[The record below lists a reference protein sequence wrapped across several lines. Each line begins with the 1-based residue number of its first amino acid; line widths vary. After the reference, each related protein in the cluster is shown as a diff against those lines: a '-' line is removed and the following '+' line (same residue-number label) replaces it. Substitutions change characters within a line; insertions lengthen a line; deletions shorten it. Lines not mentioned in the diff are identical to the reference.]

1 MPKLQLKKEFQ
12 ATRRKNSEYASA
24 LWYIIWWE
32 IGRRNTRFGK
42 ERQNQS
48 HCGFPWFFSLGGG
61 GREIIAY
68 FAWLLRVFKWCKKKC
83 RHYSTCPRYRGGT
96 MPFLTRA
103 SSHSVPGR
111 VGYDKSTWCPSYSTA
126 QSADR
131 ARFQRPIHRSGSN
144 HGKPIQ

>member
-1 MPKLQLKKEFQ
+1 VPKLQLKKESKQ
-12 ATRRKNSEYASA
+12 PEERILNTQVLSGSLSGER
-24 LWYIIWWE
+24 LGIE
-32 IGRRNTRFGK
+32 IQDLEKRGSINHIVAFHGY
-42 ERQNQS
+42 
-48 HCGFPWFFSLGGG
+48 FSWGG

-111 VGYDKSTWCPSYSTA
+111 VRYDKST
-126 QSADR
+126 
-131 ARFQRPIHRSGSN
+131 
-144 HGKPIQ
+144 